1 MCNKKQS
8 VQLAKVLQELK
19 DKLLDISKRNPL
31 INFAHSERGKNYIRI
46 VDEIPDLIITKIN
59 ANHMSFK
66 PLPDIE
72 KEPED
77 EKTLE
82 FQSLFQASLEEDEE
96 YLLKLWEIED
106 KIRIFEKEK
115 TFDDDFVALA
125 RSVYI
130 TNDKRF
136 EVKNEI
142 NLLFNTSLREIK
154 DYQEY

>member
-1 MCNKKQS
+1 MEIEAPLSVGEVIDKLTILEIKLIKVKDENKLKFVKS
-8 VQLAKVLQELK
+8 EKLLLEEKLNNLKIYDNNALLELK
-19 DKLLDISKRNPL
+19 NKIFE
-31 INFAHSERGKNYIRI
+31 IN
-46 VDEIPDLIITKIN
+46 T
-59 ANHMSFK
+59 
-66 PLPDIE
+66 
-72 KEPED
+72 
-77 EKTLE
+77 
-82 FQSLFQASLEEDEE
+82 
-96 YLLKLWEIED
+96 KLWEIED

-115 TFDDDFVALA
+115 KFDDDFIALA

>member
-1 MCNKKQS
+1 MEIEAPLSIGEVIDKITILEIKLIKVKDENK
-8 VQLAKVLQELK
+8 LK
-19 DKLLDISKRNPL
+19 FVKSEKSLLEEKLSNLNIYDNQALLRL
-31 INFAHSERGKNYIRI
+31 KNK
-46 VDEIPDLIITKIN
+46 LFKIN
-59 ANHMSFK
+59 S
-66 PLPDIE
+66 
-72 KEPED
+72 
-77 EKTLE
+77 
-82 FQSLFQASLEEDEE
+82 
-96 YLLKLWEIED
+96 KLWEIED

>member
-1 MCNKKQS
+1 MEIEAPLSIGEVIDKITILEIKLIKVKDENK
-8 VQLAKVLQELK
+8 LK
-19 DKLLDISKRNPL
+19 FVKSEKSLLEEKLYNLKIYDNQALLRL
-31 INFAHSERGKNYIRI
+31 KNK
-46 VDEIPDLIITKIN
+46 LFKIN
-59 ANHMSFK
+59 S
-66 PLPDIE
+66 
-72 KEPED
+72 
-77 EKTLE
+77 
-82 FQSLFQASLEEDEE
+82 
-96 YLLKLWEIED
+96 KLWEIED

-136 EVKNEI
+136 EIKNEI

>member
-1 MCNKKQS
+1 MEIEAPLS
-8 VQLAKVLQELK
+8 VGEVI
-19 DKLLDISKRNPL
+19 DKLTILEIKL
-31 INFAHSERGKNYIRI
+31 IKVKDENKLKFVKSEKLLLEQKLNNLKIYDNNALLKLKNKLF
-46 VDEIPDLIITKIN
+46 EIN
-59 ANHMSFK
+59 S
-66 PLPDIE
+66 
-72 KEPED
+72 
-77 EKTLE
+77 
-82 FQSLFQASLEEDEE
+82 
-96 YLLKLWEIED
+96 KLWEIED

-115 TFDDDFVALA
+115 KFDDDFIALA

>member
-1 MCNKKQS
+1 MEIEAPLS
-8 VQLAKVLQELK
+8 VGEVI
-19 DKLLDISKRNPL
+19 DKLTILEIKL
-31 INFAHSERGKNYIRI
+31 IKVKDENKLKFVKSEKLLLEQKLNNHKIYDNNALLKLKNKLF
-46 VDEIPDLIITKIN
+46 EIN
-59 ANHMSFK
+59 S
-66 PLPDIE
+66 
-72 KEPED
+72 
-77 EKTLE
+77 
-82 FQSLFQASLEEDEE
+82 
-96 YLLKLWEIED
+96 KLWEIED

-115 TFDDDFVALA
+115 KFDDDFIALA

>member
-1 MCNKKQS
+1 MEIEAPLS
-8 VQLAKVLQELK
+8 VGEVI
-19 DKLLDISKRNPL
+19 DKLTILEIKL
-31 INFAHSERGKNYIRI
+31 IKVKDENKLKFVKSEKLLLEQKLNNLKIYDNNALLKLKNKLF
-46 VDEIPDLIITKIN
+46 EIN
-59 ANHMSFK
+59 S
-66 PLPDIE
+66 
-72 KEPED
+72 
-77 EKTLE
+77 
-82 FQSLFQASLEEDEE
+82 
-96 YLLKLWEIED
+96 KLWEIED

>member
-1 MCNKKQS
+1 MEIEAPLS
-8 VQLAKVLQELK
+8 VGEVI
-19 DKLLDISKRNPL
+19 DKLTILEIKLVKVKNENKLKFVKSEKLLLEQKLNNLKIYDNNALLKLKNQL
-31 INFAHSERGKNYIRI
+31 FEINS
-46 VDEIPDLIITKIN
+46 
-59 ANHMSFK
+59 
-66 PLPDIE
+66 
-72 KEPED
+72 
-77 EKTLE
+77 
-82 FQSLFQASLEEDEE
+82 
-96 YLLKLWEIED
+96 KLWEIED

-115 TFDDDFVALA
+115 KFDDDFIALA

>member
-1 MCNKKQS
+1 MEIEAPLSIGEVIDKITILEIKLIKVKDENK
-8 VQLAKVLQELK
+8 LK
-19 DKLLDISKRNPL
+19 FVKSEKSLLEENLSNLNIYDNQALLRLKNKL
-31 INFAHSERGKNYIRI
+31 F
-46 VDEIPDLIITKIN
+46 KIN
-59 ANHMSFK
+59 S
-66 PLPDIE
+66 
-72 KEPED
+72 
-77 EKTLE
+77 
-82 FQSLFQASLEEDEE
+82 
-96 YLLKLWEIED
+96 KLWEIED

>member
-1 MCNKKQS
+1 MEIEAPLSIGEVIDKITILEIKLIKVKDENK
-8 VQLAKVLQELK
+8 LK
-19 DKLLDISKRNPL
+19 FVKSEKSLLEEKLNNLNIYDNQALLRL
-31 INFAHSERGKNYIRI
+31 KNK
-46 VDEIPDLIITKIN
+46 LFKIN
-59 ANHMSFK
+59 S
-66 PLPDIE
+66 
-72 KEPED
+72 
-77 EKTLE
+77 
-82 FQSLFQASLEEDEE
+82 
-96 YLLKLWEIED
+96 KLWEIED

>member
-1 MCNKKQS
+1 MEIEAPLSVGEVIDKLTILEIKLIKVKDENKLKFVKSEKLLLEQK
-8 VQLAKVLQELK
+8 LNNLNIYDNQELLRLK
-19 DKLLDISKRNPL
+19 NKL
-31 INFAHSERGKNYIRI
+31 F
-46 VDEIPDLIITKIN
+46 KIN
-59 ANHMSFK
+59 S
-66 PLPDIE
+66 
-72 KEPED
+72 
-77 EKTLE
+77 
-82 FQSLFQASLEEDEE
+82 
-96 YLLKLWEIED
+96 KLWEIED

>member
-1 MCNKKQS
+1 MEIEAPLSVGEVIDKLTILEIKLIKVKDENKLKFVKSEKLLLEQK
-8 VQLAKVLQELK
+8 LNNLKIYDNKALLELK
-19 DKLLDISKRNPL
+19 NKLFE
-31 INFAHSERGKNYIRI
+31 INS
-46 VDEIPDLIITKIN
+46 
-59 ANHMSFK
+59 
-66 PLPDIE
+66 
-72 KEPED
+72 
-77 EKTLE
+77 
-82 FQSLFQASLEEDEE
+82 
-96 YLLKLWEIED
+96 KLWEIED

-115 TFDDDFVALA
+115 KFDDDFIALA

>member
-1 MCNKKQS
+1 MEIEAPLSVGEVIDKVTILEIKLIKVKDENKLKFVKS
-8 VQLAKVLQELK
+8 EKLLLEEKLNNLKIYDNNALLELK
-19 DKLLDISKRNPL
+19 NKLFE
-31 INFAHSERGKNYIRI
+31 IN
-46 VDEIPDLIITKIN
+46 T
-59 ANHMSFK
+59 
-66 PLPDIE
+66 
-72 KEPED
+72 
-77 EKTLE
+77 
-82 FQSLFQASLEEDEE
+82 
-96 YLLKLWEIED
+96 KLWEIED

-115 TFDDDFVALA
+115 KFDDDFIALA

>member
-1 MCNKKQS
+1 MEIEAPLSIGEVIDKITILEIKLIKVKDENK
-8 VQLAKVLQELK
+8 LK
-19 DKLLDISKRNPL
+19 FVKSEKSLLEEKLNNLNIYDNQARL
-31 INFAHSERGKNYIRI
+31 RLKNK
-46 VDEIPDLIITKIN
+46 LFKIN
-59 ANHMSFK
+59 S
-66 PLPDIE
+66 
-72 KEPED
+72 
-77 EKTLE
+77 
-82 FQSLFQASLEEDEE
+82 
-96 YLLKLWEIED
+96 KLWEIED

>member
-1 MCNKKQS
+1 MEIEAPLSIGEVIDKITILEIKLIKVKDENK
-8 VQLAKVLQELK
+8 LK
-19 DKLLDISKRNPL
+19 FVKSEKSLLEEKLNNLNIYDNQALLRL
-31 INFAHSERGKNYIRI
+31 KNK
-46 VDEIPDLIITKIN
+46 LFKIN
-59 ANHMSFK
+59 S
-66 PLPDIE
+66 
-72 KEPED
+72 
-77 EKTLE
+77 
-82 FQSLFQASLEEDEE
+82 
-96 YLLKLWEIED
+96 KLWEIED

-115 TFDDDFVALA
+115 KFDDDFIALA

>member
-1 MCNKKQS
+1 MEIEAPLSIGEVIDKITILEIKLIKVKDENKLKFVKS
-8 VQLAKVLQELK
+8 EKSLLEEKLSNLNIYDNQELLRLK
-19 DKLLDISKRNPL
+19 NKL
-31 INFAHSERGKNYIRI
+31 F
-46 VDEIPDLIITKIN
+46 KIN
-59 ANHMSFK
+59 S
-66 PLPDIE
+66 
-72 KEPED
+72 
-77 EKTLE
+77 
-82 FQSLFQASLEEDEE
+82 
-96 YLLKLWEIED
+96 KLWEIED